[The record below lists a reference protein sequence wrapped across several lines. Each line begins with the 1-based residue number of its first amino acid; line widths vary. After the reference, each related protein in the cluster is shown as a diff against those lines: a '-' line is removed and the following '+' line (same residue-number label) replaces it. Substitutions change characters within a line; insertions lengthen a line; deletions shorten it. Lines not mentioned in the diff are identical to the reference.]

1 MMMVMMLR
9 LNLLIKIA
17 IALVLGNLDAIISH
31 QVTKV
36 VPIWFIDLYSIPIEF
51 VFVSG
56 IYSGL
61 VKLYKRVRNAWK
73 DLQ

>member
-1 MMMVMMLR
+1 MTLR
-9 LNLLIKIA
+9 LNSFIKIA
-17 IALVLGNLDAIISH
+17 ISVILGNIDAIVSH

-36 VPIWFIDLYSIPIEF
+36 VPIWVIDLYAIPIEF

-61 VKLYKRVRNAWK
+61 VKMYKRVRNARK

>member
-1 MMMVMMLR
+1 MTLR
-9 LNLLIKIA
+9 LNLFIKMTIS
-17 IALVLGNLDAIISH
+17 IILGNIDAIISH
-31 QVTKV
+31 QVVKV
-36 VPIWFIDLYSIPIEF
+36 VPIWIVYLYAIPIEF

-61 VKLYKRVRNAWK
+61 VKLYKRVRNARK

>member
-1 MMMVMMLR
+1 MMTVMTLR
-9 LNLLIKIA
+9 LNSFIKIA
-17 IALVLGNLDAIISH
+17 ISVILGNIDAIVSH

-36 VPIWFIDLYSIPIEF
+36 VPIWVIDLYAIPIEF

-61 VKLYKRVRNAWK
+61 VKMYKRVRNARK

>member
-1 MMMVMMLR
+1 MTVMTLR
-9 LNLLIKIA
+9 LNSFIKIA
-17 IALVLGNLDAIISH
+17 ISVILGNIDAIVSH

-36 VPIWFIDLYSIPIEF
+36 VPIWVIDLYAIPIEF

-61 VKLYKRVRNAWK
+61 VKMYKRVRNARK

>member
-1 MMMVMMLR
+1 MTVMTLR
-9 LNLLIKIA
+9 LNLFIKMTIS
-17 IALVLGNLDAIISH
+17 IILGNIDAIISH
-31 QVTKV
+31 QVVKV
-36 VPIWFIDLYSIPIEF
+36 VPIWIVYLYAIPIEF

-61 VKLYKRVRNAWK
+61 VKLYKRVRNARK